1 MLAQGVLE
9 DGGCGGVFV
18 AVGSGEHHWR
28 VEVMGGGALGVLQGT
43 GGPTQPRLCCTA
55 LMELQRLNVQ
65 ICSRWASTA
74 RGVCLTYIVT
84 TLFHIVMWNRVG
96 GAPGR

>member
-9 DGGCGGVFV
+9 DGGREGVFV

-28 VEVMGGGALGVLQGT
+28 VEVTGGGALGVLQGT
-43 GGPTQPRLCCTA
+43 GGPTQPRLSCTA

-84 TLFHIVMWNRVG
+84 TLFHIVTWSRVD